1 MKLNLTKRFVKRYKK
16 LDRQNQERIKHT
28 MQQMEQDL
36 SYPSLRVK
44 KMKGYNHPVIWE
56 ASASMDLRITFE
68 IEKPETLILRN
79 CGHHDQTLNNP

>member
-1 MKLNLTKRFVKRYKK
+1 MKLAFTKAFVKRYKK
-16 LDRQNQERIKHT
+16 LDPQNQGKIKIT
-28 MQQMEQDL
+28 LQQLEQDL

-44 KMKGYNHPVIWE
+44 KMKGYRQPAIWE

-68 IEKPETLILRN
+68 IEKPDTIILRN